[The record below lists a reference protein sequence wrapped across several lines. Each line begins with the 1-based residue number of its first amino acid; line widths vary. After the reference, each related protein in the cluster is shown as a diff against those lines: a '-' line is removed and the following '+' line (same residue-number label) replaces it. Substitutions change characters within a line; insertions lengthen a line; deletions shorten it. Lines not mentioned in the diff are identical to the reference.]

1 MTRSCLSHSN
11 FPLNRSVSRPAC
23 AFAIHLSIFK
33 PKTLDISESEIRQYP
48 LDDLSQCSQ
57 IQINFLFA
65 IVLCT
70 EIILI
75 YFAPATRCNNIITC
89 YCAWSVTFGWSSTS
103 NISGQLQRCKILPGK
118 LKVQWNHWNGSVGPS
133 WHNLFY
139 KTVRAEAKEPGSE
152 ISSTGNSSLSSE
164 SAFFFQKLEVSSL
177 KI

>member
-33 PKTLDISESEIRQYP
+33 PKILDISESEIRQYP

-57 IQINFLFA
+57 IQLNFVFA

-75 YFAPATRCNNIITC
+75 YFAPATRCNNHHMLLRLIC
-89 YCAWSVTFGWSSTS
+89 YFWLV
-103 NISGQLQRCKILPGK
+103 
-118 LKVQWNHWNGSVGPS
+118 
-133 WHNLFY
+133 FY
-139 KTVRAEAKEPGSE
+139 K
-152 ISSTGNSSLSSE
+152 
-164 SAFFFQKLEVSSL
+164 
-177 KI
+177 